1 MPNPNPNM
9 LTISHQ
15 IKPYMHCFSISV
27 NRVFQGGFSNMTGN
41 IKIENDNLIFE
52 LHGIDKIL
60 SIKRSITVPLKH
72 VVSVS
77 TEHVTL
83 DPKLQM
89 KLVGV
94 RLPTVIKDGRFLTS
108 EGMMFF
114 EMHDPDKCITVTLN
128 HEHYKKI
135 VFEVDNKE
143 AAAKQINDA
152 IKSRKK

>member
-1 MPNPNPNM
+1 
-9 LTISHQ
+9 
-15 IKPYMHCFSISV
+15 
-27 NRVFQGGFSNMTGN
+27 MTGN
-41 IKIENDNLIFE
+41 IKIENNNLIFE

-60 SIKRSITVPLKH
+60 SIKRSITVPLEH

-83 DPKLQM
+83 DPKLQL

-94 RLPTVIKDGRFLTS
+94 RLPTVIKEGRFLTS

-143 AAAKQINDA
+143 EASKQINDA
-152 IKSRKK
+152 IKSRRK